1 MEKILITGGS
11 GTVGESFIEN
21 NFDKYEIYSYSRNE
35 KAQVALKRKFPK
47 VNIILGSVEDKYDLD
62 NSLNK
67 IKPRIII
74 HAAALKHVDTAEKQ
88 PIELVKSNIIGSKN
102 IIESAKANNVAITIG
117 ISTDKACEPNN
128 LYGYSKR
135 IMEKMFL
142 EANNDNNIFCC
153 TRFGN
158 VAGSNGSVIPFWLN
172 QKSNNESL
180 TLTDAKMN
188 RLMLSRSEVSEIIE
202 KCIEEGRNKNGGFI
216 LSKIMKNVVMKELA
230 NCISTDIK
238 IIGLRPG
245 EELNEDLISEKELDF
260 TKVDGEF
267 VFIENQ
273 INKDKTK
280 RLQKP
285 LSSKNAKKMNFNELI
300 SLINEVEINLKRDFY
315 Y

>member
-1 MEKILITGGS
+1 LEKIFITGGS

-21 NFDKYEIYSYSRNE
+21 NFEKYEIYSFSRNE

-102 IIESAKANNVAITIG
+102 IIESAKANNVAITVG

-135 IMEKMFL
+135 IMEQMFL
-142 EANNDNNIFCC
+142 EANNHKNIFCC

-172 QKSNNESL
+172 QKSNNEPL
-180 TLTDAKMN
+180 TLTHDKMN
-188 RLMLSRSEVSEIIE
+188 RLMLSRKEVSEIIE
-202 KCIEEGRNKNGGFI
+202 KCIEEGRNKKGGFI
-216 LSKIMKNVVMKELA
+216 LSKFMKNVVMKELA

-245 EELNEDLISEKELDF
+245 EELNENLISEKELDY
-260 TKVDGEF
+260 TKVDGEY

-280 RLQKP
+280 RLKKS
-285 LSSKNAKKMNFNELI
+285 LSSKNAKKMNFNELVL
-300 SLINEVEINLKRDFY
+300 LINEVEINLKRNFY

>member
-1 MEKILITGGS
+1 MEKIFITGGS
-11 GTVGESFIEN
+11 GTVGESFIQN
-21 NFDKYEIYSYSRNE
+21 NFDKYEIYSFSRNE

-47 VNIILGSVEDKYDLD
+47 INIILGSVEDKYDLD
-62 NSLNK
+62 NSINK

-102 IIESAKANNVAITIG
+102 IIESAKANNVAITVG

-142 EANNDNNIFCC
+142 EANNNNNIFCC

-172 QKSNNESL
+172 QKSNNEPL
-180 TLTDAKMN
+180 TLTDAQMN
-188 RLMLSRSEVSEIIE
+188 RLMLSRNEVSDIIE
-202 KCIEEGRNKNGGFI
+202 KCIEEGRNKKGGFI

-230 NCISTDIK
+230 TCISKDVK

-245 EELNEDLISEKELDF
+245 EELNEDLISEKELDY
-260 TKVDGEF
+260 TKVDGEY

-273 INKDKTK
+273 INKDKTT
-280 RLQKP
+280 RLQKSF
-285 LSSKNAKKMNFNELI
+285 SSKNAKKMNFNELI
-300 SLINEVEINLKRDFY
+300 LLINEVEINLKRDFY

>member
-1 MEKILITGGS
+1 MEKIFITGGS
-11 GTVGESFIEN
+11 GTVGESFIQN
-21 NFDKYEIYSYSRNE
+21 NFDKYEIYSFSRNE

-47 VNIILGSVEDKYDLD
+47 INIILGSVEDKYDLD
-62 NSLNK
+62 NSINK

-102 IIESAKANNVAITIG
+102 IIESAKANNVAITVG

-142 EANNDNNIFCC
+142 EANNNNNIFCC

-172 QKSNNESL
+172 QKSNNEPL
-180 TLTDAKMN
+180 TLTDAQMN
-188 RLMLSRSEVSEIIE
+188 RLMLSRNEVSDIIE
-202 KCIEEGRNKNGGFI
+202 KCIEEGRNKKGGFI

-230 NCISTDIK
+230 TCISKDIK

-245 EELNEDLISEKELDF
+245 EELNEDLISEKELDY
-260 TKVDGEF
+260 TKVDGEY

-273 INKDKTK
+273 INKDKTT
-280 RLQKP
+280 RLQKSF
-285 LSSKNAKKMNFNELI
+285 SSKNAKKMNFNELI
-300 SLINEVEINLKRDFY
+300 LLINEVEINLKRDFY

>member
-1 MEKILITGGS
+1 VEKIFITGGS

-35 KAQVALKRKFPK
+35 KSQVALKRKFPK

-102 IIESAKANNVAITIG
+102 IIESAKANNVAITVG

-135 IMEKMFL
+135 IMEQMFL
-142 EANNDNNIFCC
+142 EANNDKNIFCC

-172 QKSNNESL
+172 QKSNNEPL

-188 RLMLSRSEVSEIIE
+188 RLMLSRKEVSEIIE
-202 KCIEEGRNKNGGFI
+202 KCIEEGRNKKGGFI
-216 LSKIMKNVVMKELA
+216 LSKFMKNVVMKELA
-230 NCISTDIK
+230 NCISKDIK

-245 EELNEDLISEKELDF
+245 EELDEDLISERELDY
-260 TKVDGEF
+260 TKVDGEY

-280 RLQKP
+280 RLKKS
-285 LSSKNAKKMNFNELI
+285 LSSKNAKKMNFNELVL
-300 SLINEVEINLKRDFY
+300 LINEVEINLKRDFY

>member
-1 MEKILITGGS
+1 MEKIFITGGS

-35 KAQVALKRKFPK
+35 KAQVALKRKYPR
-47 VNIILGSVEDKYDLD
+47 VSIILGSIEDKYDLD

-102 IIESAKANNVAITIG
+102 IIESAKANNVAITVG

-142 EANNDNNIFCC
+142 EANNDKNIFCC

-172 QKSNNESL
+172 QKSNNKPL
-180 TLTDAKMN
+180 TLTDIKMN
-188 RLMLSRSEVSEIIE
+188 RLMLSRKEVSEIIE
-202 KCIEEGRNKNGGFI
+202 KCIEEGRNKKGGFI

-245 EELNEDLISEKELDF
+245 EELDEDLISERELDY
-260 TKVDGEF
+260 TKVDGEY
-267 VFIENQ
+267 VFIENE

-280 RLQKP
+280 RLKKS
-285 LSSKNAKKMNFNELI
+285 LSSKNAKKMNFNELVL
-300 SLINEVEINLKRDFY
+300 LINEVEINLKRNFY

>member
-128 LYGYSKR
+128 LYGYSKK
-135 IMEKMFL
+135 IMEKIFL
-142 EANNDNNIFCC
+142 EANNDKNIFCC

>member
-1 MEKILITGGS
+1 LEKIFITGGS

-35 KAQVALKRKFPK
+35 KSQVALKRKFPK

-102 IIESAKANNVAITIG
+102 IIESAKANNVAITVG

-135 IMEKMFL
+135 IMEQMFL
-142 EANNDNNIFCC
+142 EANNDKNIFCC

-172 QKSNNESL
+172 QKSNNEPL

-188 RLMLSRSEVSEIIE
+188 RLMLSRKEVSEIIE
-202 KCIEEGRNKNGGFI
+202 KCIEEGRNKKGGFI
-216 LSKIMKNVVMKELA
+216 LSKFMKNVVMKELA
-230 NCISTDIK
+230 NCISKDIK

-245 EELNEDLISEKELDF
+245 EELDEDLISERELDY
-260 TKVDGEF
+260 TKIDGEYI
-267 VFIENQ
+267 FIENQ

-280 RLQKP
+280 RLKKS
-285 LSSKNAKKMNFNELI
+285 LSSKNAKKMNFNELVL
-300 SLINEVEINLKRDFY
+300 LINEVEINLKRNFY

>member
-1 MEKILITGGS
+1 MEKIFITGGS

-35 KAQVALKRKFPK
+35 KAQVALKRKYPR
-47 VNIILGSVEDKYDLD
+47 VSIILGSIEDKYDLD

-102 IIESAKANNVAITIG
+102 IIESAKANNVAITVG

-142 EANNDNNIFCC
+142 EANNDKNIFCC

-172 QKSNNESL
+172 QKSNNEPL

-188 RLMLSRSEVSEIIE
+188 RLMLSRKEVSEIIE
-202 KCIEEGRNKNGGFI
+202 KCIEEGRNKKGGFI

-245 EELNEDLISEKELDF
+245 EELDEDLISERELDY
-260 TKVDGEF
+260 TKIDGEYI
-267 VFIENQ
+267 FIENQ

-280 RLQKP
+280 RLKKS
-285 LSSKNAKKMNFNELI
+285 LSSKNAKKMNFNELVL
-300 SLINEVEINLKRDFY
+300 LINEVEINLKRNFY

>member
-1 MEKILITGGS
+1 VEKIFITGGS

-35 KAQVALKRKFPK
+35 KAQVALKRKYPR
-47 VNIILGSVEDKYDLD
+47 VSIILGSIEDKYDLD

-102 IIESAKANNVAITIG
+102 IIESAKANNVAITVG

-142 EANNDNNIFCC
+142 EANNDKNIFCC

-172 QKSNNESL
+172 QKSNNKPL
-180 TLTDAKMN
+180 TLTDIKMN
-188 RLMLSRSEVSEIIE
+188 RLMLSRKEVSEIIE
-202 KCIEEGRNKNGGFI
+202 KCIEEGRNKKGGFI

-230 NCISTDIK
+230 NCISKDIK

-245 EELNEDLISEKELDF
+245 EELDEDLISERELDY
-260 TKVDGEF
+260 TKIDGEYI
-267 VFIENQ
+267 FIENQ

-280 RLQKP
+280 RLKKS
-285 LSSKNAKKMNFNELI
+285 LSSKNAKKMNFNELVL
-300 SLINEVEINLKRDFY
+300 LINEVEINLKRNFY

>member
-1 MEKILITGGS
+1 LEKIFITGGS

-21 NFDKYEIYSYSRNE
+21 NFEKYEIYSFSRNE

-102 IIESAKANNVAITIG
+102 IIESAKANNVAITVG

-135 IMEKMFL
+135 IMEQMFL
-142 EANNDNNIFCC
+142 EANNDKNIFCC

-158 VAGSNGSVIPFWLN
+158 VAGSNGSVIPFLLN
-172 QKSNNESL
+172 QKSNNEPL

-188 RLMLSRSEVSEIIE
+188 RLMLSRKEVSEIIE
-202 KCIEEGRNKNGGFI
+202 KCIEEGRNKKGGFI
-216 LSKIMKNVVMKELA
+216 LSKFMKNVVMKELA
-230 NCISTDIK
+230 NCISKDIK

-245 EELNEDLISEKELDF
+245 EELDEDLISERELDY
-260 TKVDGEF
+260 TKIDGEYI
-267 VFIENQ
+267 FIENQ

-280 RLQKP
+280 RLKKS
-285 LSSKNAKKMNFNELI
+285 LSSKNAKKMNFNELVL
-300 SLINEVEINLKRDFY
+300 LINEVEINLKRNFY

>member
-1 MEKILITGGS
+1 MEKIFITGGS

-35 KAQVALKRKFPK
+35 KSQVALKRKFPK

-102 IIESAKANNVAITIG
+102 IIESAKANNVAITVG

-135 IMEKMFL
+135 IMEQMFL
-142 EANNDNNIFCC
+142 EANNHKNIFCC

-172 QKSNNESL
+172 QKSNNEPL

-188 RLMLSRSEVSEIIE
+188 RLMLSRKEVSEIIE
-202 KCIEEGRNKNGGFI
+202 KCIEEGRNKKGGFI
-216 LSKIMKNVVMKELA
+216 LSKFMKNVVMKELA
-230 NCISTDIK
+230 NCISKDIK

-245 EELNEDLISEKELDF
+245 EELDEDLISERELDY
-260 TKVDGEF
+260 TKIDGEYIF
-267 VFIENQ
+267 SENQ

-280 RLQKP
+280 RLKKS
-285 LSSKNAKKMNFNELI
+285 LSSKNAKKMNFNELVL
-300 SLINEVEINLKRDFY
+300 LINEVEINLKRNFY